1 MKPVK
6 SRITI
11 PESSAKCQFVHV
23 FEYAF
28 LKTIPKKEKNGTN
41 IEIKL
46 KIEEEKDP
54 ELKDETK
61 ILSNQEKSPNS
72 TDEGIVEK
80 IHEIKQKQK
89 EIKDAK
95 ESIINE
101 LDEKT
106 SSIIDDDNNKGLQI
120 NTEKEELT
128 KTATRDVT
136 KDRIVD
142 KIKEMKSKEV
152 EVKEAVANFI
162 DTATASTNKTTMS
175 SNSKI

>member
-1 MKPVK
+1 M
-6 SRITI
+6 
-11 PESSAKCQFVHV
+11 
-23 FEYAF
+23 
-28 LKTIPKKEKNGTN
+28 
-41 IEIKL
+41 
-46 KIEEEKDP
+46 
-54 ELKDETK
+54 
-61 ILSNQEKSPNS
+61 SNREKSPNS

-120 NTEKEELT
+120 NTENEELT

-162 DTATASTNKTTMS
+162 DTATASTNETTMS
-175 SNSKI
+175 SISKNLTEIP

>member
-1 MKPVK
+1 M
-6 SRITI
+6 
-11 PESSAKCQFVHV
+11 
-23 FEYAF
+23 
-28 LKTIPKKEKNGTN
+28 
-41 IEIKL
+41 
-46 KIEEEKDP
+46 
-54 ELKDETK
+54 
-61 ILSNQEKSPNS
+61 SNQEKSPNS

-128 KTATRDVT
+128 KTATRDVK